1 MRKNLID
8 LASQRRLLLEKI
20 NTQRV
25 EVVEISLQL
34 HKPLALV
41 DAGIK
46 AVNFICSHPVLV
58 TSGVALL
65 LAFRRGNLTLLAHE
79 GWHLLSLYPATA
91 NLSQFFSYQRRDT
104 RVD

>member
-8 LASQRRLLLEKI
+8 LACQRRLLLEKI
-20 NTQRV
+20 NAQRM
-25 EVVEISLQL
+25 EMVEISLQL

-46 AVNFICSHPVLV
+46 AVHFIFSHPVLA

-65 LAFRRGNLTLLAHE
+65 LAFRRGNLIFMAHE
-79 GWHLLSLYPATA
+79 GWRLLSLYPATA
-91 NLSQFFSYQRRDT
+91 YLSQFFSYQQRNT
-104 RVD
+104 KVD